1 MIDKGSYCIKT
12 DYILTENRQAYMI
25 PRLMQAL
32 PFPDKINPWQ
42 LAAERGRLEGELPLA
57 ALPRLAAVNRAT
69 GQVGVS
75 LEAGIDEGGIS
86 FIRGTL
92 QADLE
97 LDCQRCLRPF
107 YLPMTVEV
115 DLGLVRAEA
124 DAERLPD
131 RYEPLL
137 VAETGLVVADLVEDE
152 LLLALPQIPRHEDL
166 RACEANGY
174 ATEMPNTP
182 LPQPFAALASL
193 LADSKRST

>member
-1 MIDKGSYCIKT
+1 
-12 DYILTENRQAYMI
+12 MI
-25 PRLMQAL
+25 PPLMQAL

-42 LAAERGRLEGELPLA
+42 LAAEQGRLEGELPLA
-57 ALPRLAAVNRAT
+57 ALPRLARVNRAT
-69 GQVGVS
+69 GKVGVS
-75 LEAGIDEGGIS
+75 LEAGIDEGGVS

-97 LDCQRCLRPF
+97 LDCQRCLGPF
-107 YLPMTVEV
+107 YLPVTVEV
-115 DLGLVRAEA
+115 GLGLIRAEV

-137 VAETGLVVADLVEDE
+137 VVETGLMVADLVEDE

-166 RACEANGY
+166 RECEANGY
-174 ATEMPNTP
+174 ATEMSDTP